1 MYVASR
7 VSTTYDNSG
16 SIVVRRSVHIQ
27 KFAARFVVLNR
38 VDIEMALE
46 LKLFFDLAD
55 APLRFRLVRV
65 VPLVDCGACM
75 YACGESPESP
85 DCFRSIIL
93 TFAPLSVE
101 ASATLM
107 YLLECTA
114 WMVKASPVGAD
125 I

>member
-1 MYVASR
+1 MHFASR
-7 VSTTYDNSG
+7 VSTTYDNFA

-65 VPLVDCGACM
+65 VPLDG
-75 YACGESPESP
+75 
-85 DCFRSIIL
+85 
-93 TFAPLSVE
+93 
-101 ASATLM
+101 
-107 YLLECTA
+107 
-114 WMVKASPVGAD
+114 VGA
-125 I
+125 